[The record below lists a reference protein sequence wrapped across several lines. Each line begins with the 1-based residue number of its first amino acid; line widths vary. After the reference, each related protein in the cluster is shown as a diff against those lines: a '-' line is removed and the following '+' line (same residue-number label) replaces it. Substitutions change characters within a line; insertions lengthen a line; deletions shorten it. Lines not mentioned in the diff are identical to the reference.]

1 LAFVISGRYE
11 TDPPASRLIALTMP
25 YRRLREGQ
33 SFEAIAAEAN
43 TSKRRVQQIIDL
55 AFLAPD
61 VVRDITNGTQPLGL
75 TSDWCLRHE
84 LPADWQAQ
92 RQRIATL

>member
-1 LAFVISGRYE
+1 LDAG
-11 TDPPASRLIALTMP
+11 TC
-25 YRRLREGQ
+25 
-33 SFEAIAAEAN
+33 
-43 TSKRRVQQIIDL
+43 KRRAQQLIDL
-55 AFLAPD
+55 ANLAPD
-61 VVRDITNGTQPLGL
+61 LVRDIVNGTQPLGL